1 MENQTTDQTTVQS
14 TDQTH
19 QDKKSSDVPTD
30 QSTEQTIQD
39 DKSSDQPTDKT
50 YETETLHPVDNPD
63 ETDQIHPV
71 DKTDETL
78 VDKPD
83 ENNMIVKCG
92 DELLKIPYEILESY
106 IDSMDE
112 YENMIKEISEKDPKT
127 TVSYN
132 SDTNRME
139 IKNSSDELTKSF
151 EAYPIILVSKINPEN
166 KNIAKELI
174 DEEDMDSYFI
184 TFPFSGEEKNIYK
197 KGNELAEFIDKEKS
211 TNDTNKFLYMIYSGL
226 QKFNQ
231 DINICICAILKHI
244 LKCKY
249 VTYLD
254 TENSVIIY
262 IIMN

>member
-1 MENQTTDQTTVQS
+1 MENNIDNVVS
-14 TDQTH
+14 SLHDVEISH
-19 QDKKSSDVPTD
+19 QDEKSSDVPTD
-30 QSTEQTIQD
+30 QSTEQTNQD
-39 DKSSDQPTDKT
+39 EKSSDQHTD
-50 YETETLHPVDNPD
+50 ETQTLHPINQSDEPDNL
-63 ETDQIHPV
+63 T
-71 DKTDETL
+71 
-78 VDKPD
+78 
-83 ENNMIVKCG
+83 VKCG

-112 YENMIKEISEKDPKT
+112 YENMIKEISDKDPKT

-262 IIMN
+262 IIM